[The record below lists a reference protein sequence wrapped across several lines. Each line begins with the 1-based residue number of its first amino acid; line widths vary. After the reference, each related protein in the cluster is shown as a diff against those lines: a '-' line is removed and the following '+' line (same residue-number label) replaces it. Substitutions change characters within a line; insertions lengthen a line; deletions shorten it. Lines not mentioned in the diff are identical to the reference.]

1 MSKDLS
7 KAEHR
12 EFKAQQKLQKKLLKF
27 KEQSLENFERN
38 VICLKYGDKY
48 PSDYVNRLYNMV
60 QRHTTGDIGF
70 YCVTENPTGL
80 NSNIK
85 VIPLP
90 QYTNFQGWWYKP
102 FVFSKDFPV
111 KGKLLFLDLDIVIIK
126 NIDCFFEFNPDYF
139 CIIRD
144 FTRSMTPNWER
155 YNSSVFR
162 LNSGAIPD
170 VWDSLLCDPGVV
182 KRLHGDQDWI
192 YEKIK
197 TNFKF
202 WPDEWC
208 QSYKWEIRNKTEI
221 VGIGKQRNFAT
232 VLYDPKI
239 KLETKILV
247 FHGDPKPEQVKDPII
262 VDNWK

>member
-1 MSKDLS
+1 MSEDLT
-7 KAEHR
+7 KAER
-12 EFKAQQKLQKKLLKF
+12 KALKAQQKLEKALSKF
-27 KEQSLENFERN
+27 KEQSLDSFERN
-38 VICLKYGDKY
+38 VVCLKYGDKY
-48 PSDYVNRLYNMV
+48 SSEYVNRLNNMV
-60 QRHTTGDIGF
+60 RRHTTGGVGF
-70 YCVTENPTGL
+70 YCVTENPIGL
-80 NSNIK
+80 DSDIK

-90 QYTNFQGWWYKP
+90 YHSNLQGWWYKP

-126 NIDCFFEFNPDYF
+126 NIDCFFDFNPNHF

-162 LNSGAIPD
+162 LDSGTMPD
-170 VWDSLLCDPGVV
+170 VWDSLILDPSVV

-192 YEKIK
+192 YEKVK
-197 TNFKF
+197 SNFRF

-208 QSYKWEIRNKTEI
+208 QSYKWEVRNRAEI
-221 VGIGKQRNFAT
+221 VGVGGQRNFAT
-232 VLYDPKI
+232 VLHEPKI
-239 KLETKILV
+239 KSETKILV
-247 FHGDPKPEQVKDPII
+247 FHGHPKPEQVKDPII